1 MARLICRA
9 PSDHWPSAQQ
19 AREREI
25 AAWLISAALDGDGPL
40 LPAGAANWPADLPFC
55 LEWQLPH
62 PLSPGQ
68 QRNAAEQL
76 EPWLNHP
83 LQLRWRGQR
92 VLWIA
97 QPEQLS
103 HPHWAT
109 QQLRL
114 ALGSDL
120 LLWGRGPA
128 AAGLQGR
135 YEQPLQDWHCRRV
148 NGEHH
153 DYESYLFHAHH
164 RSATGNLVVPAV
176 QPWTPALEHSHVNS
190 GAKAYNEWLRLAC
203 AWAELRHGT
212 AEDAWV
218 LVEAWEGHQRWWQ
231 PAPVLVVTS
240 TGAGCVKQ
248 PPMEQAKAAD
258 PRPAVVVHGYH
269 LEALEPLLTPLHGPD
284 APAMA
289 LYLSTPPEQAEQAER
304 ICQTLGWPNAEVV
317 PAANRGRDMAPF
329 VLDLLP
335 RVLAND
341 HPWLLKLHTKRSDHL
356 EAGQAWA
363 AHLQGS
369 LASAA
374 TCHSFN
380 DWLKADPSAGLL
392 AAPGTLLPNT
402 ISLDRNVAHLR
413 WLLDAL
419 ALPSEWW
426 LDQPFAAG
434 SMYAVRSAALAP
446 LLSLQLNRDQ
456 FEAEQGQRD
465 GTLAHALERLVAA
478 LVVRQG
484 FSLRTLSGNR
494 QAVPPFGYGWAA
506 PA

>member
-1 MARLICRA
+1 MVRLICRA
-9 PSDHWPSAQQ
+9 PSDHWPSAQEAQ
-19 AREREI
+19 ERDI
-25 AAWLISAALDGDGPL
+25 SAWLIPVTLDGDGQL
-40 LPAGAANWPADLPFC
+40 LPAGPADGPADLLFC

-62 PLSPGQ
+62 PLSPNQ
-68 QRNAAEQL
+68 QRKAAQQL
-76 EPWLNHP
+76 RPWLNHP

-97 QPEQLS
+97 RPERLS

-109 QQLRL
+109 RQLQL
-114 ALGSDL
+114 ALGNDL

-128 AAGLQGR
+128 AAGLQGC
-135 YEQPLQDWHCRRV
+135 YEQPLQDWRCRRV
-148 NGEHH
+148 NGEQH

-164 RSATGNLVVPAV
+164 RSAAGNLVVPAV

-190 GAKAYNEWLRLAC
+190 GAEPYNEWLRLAC
-203 AWAELRHGT
+203 AWAELRH
-212 AEDAWV
+212 APDESAWV
-218 LVEAWEGHQRWWQ
+218 LVEDWEGHRRWWRPAPPLAQHSSPCPVEQ
-231 PAPVLVVTS
+231 PAM
-240 TGAGCVKQ
+240 Q
-248 PPMEQAKAAD
+248 QAKTAD
-258 PRPAVVVHGYH
+258 PRPALVVHGYH
-269 LEALEPLLTPLHGPD
+269 LEALEELLSPLCGPD
-284 APAMA
+284 MA
-289 LYLSTPPEQAEQAER
+289 LYLSTPAEQVERAER
-304 ICQTLGWPNAEVV
+304 ICRTLGWREAEVV
-317 PAANRGRDMAPF
+317 PAENRGRDMAPF

-335 RVLAND
+335 RVLANG

-356 EAGQAWA
+356 DAGRAWA

-374 TCHSFN
+374 TCRSFG
-380 DWLKADPSAGLL
+380 DWFRTDPTAGLL
-392 AAPGTLLPNT
+392 AAPGTLLPST
-402 ISLDRNVAHLR
+402 ISLDRNVVHLR

-419 ALPSEWW
+419 ELPTAWW
-426 LDQPFAAG
+426 LDQPFVAG

-446 LLSLQLNRDQ
+446 LLTLQLNRDQ

-478 LVVRQG
+478 LVIRQG
-484 FSLRTLSGNR
+484 FTLRALSGDA